1 MAEACGAEVTERLML
16 PTILTMATDLV
27 ANVRFNVAKT
37 LTVLGPILT
46 PAVMTSQVKDYLIR
60 NENMYIQFYH
70 KDEPNFVAITIL
82 GKTNSGKIE

>member
-1 MAEACGAEVTERLML
+1 ML

-46 PAVMTSQVKDYLIR
+46 PAVMTSQVSYNLIIMLER
-60 NENMYIQFYH
+60 VRKFI
-70 KDEPNFVAITIL
+70 
-82 GKTNSGKIE
+82 